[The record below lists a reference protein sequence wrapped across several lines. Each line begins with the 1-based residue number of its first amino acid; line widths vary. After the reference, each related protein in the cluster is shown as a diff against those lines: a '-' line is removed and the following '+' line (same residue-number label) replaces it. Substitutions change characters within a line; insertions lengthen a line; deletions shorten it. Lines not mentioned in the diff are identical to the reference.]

1 VSDGSVLLVEDEKI
15 IRDTISDDLIKEG
28 YAVTTAENGEDGF
41 KKYQAQPCDVVI
53 TDLIMEGMDGIEL
66 SKKLKHLDPDTPI
79 MVLTGYPSIDTA
91 IEALRLGVFD
101 YILKPCERKELALK
115 VANCFSSLEESQS
128 RVASS
133 KSKILIQGA
142 GLTPREKEV
151 CNLIRKGY
159 ENKEI
164 SSRLFICL
172 NTTKN
177 HIKRIYKKLNIKS
190 RAQLVAL
197 LNQ

>member
-1 VSDGSVLLVEDEKI
+1 MNGKTVLLVEDEKI

-53 TDLIMEGMDGIEL
+53 TDLIMEGMGGIEF
-66 SKKLKHLDPDTPI
+66 SKKLKNLDPDTPI

-91 IEALRLGVFD
+91 IEALRLGAFD
-101 YILKPCERKELALK
+101 YILKPCERKELTLK
-115 VANCFSSLEESQS
+115 VANCFSSLKQGQN
-128 RVASS
+128 RMANS

-177 HIKRIYKKLNIKS
+177 HIKRIYKKLDIKS